1 MLFWFNFT
9 IPYKMIVFYV
19 FLATLISILG
29 ISSYSYE
36 KVDPITGNSNVSQ
49 KLLLTTLIIASVVVF
64 AAFFLRFIDYIDLER
79 GSNVLSFGTL
89 VTSILLILSYSYLD
103 KERQSSA
110 EYETKKNELQAVE
123 DNTNSNERDMSLI
136 MGTIGLGIVGAYL
149 FILLGKVFY
158 SKKITTTITVKEPL
172 IIEPISE
179 KPVKLDYDQLRKKF
193 VV

>member
-9 IPYKMIVFYV
+9 TPYKMIVFYV
-19 FLATLISILG
+19 FLATLIAILG

-49 KLLLTTLIIASVVVF
+49 KLLLTTLIITSVVVF

-123 DNTNSNERDMSLI
+123 DNTNSKERDMSLI